1 MAKKNLNEKLR
12 SLWQKNKP
20 ILLYALAL
28 SVLLV
33 VLKWIEYR
41 YWIHDFSLET
51 YLGLVAVFFSI
62 LGVWAGLKL
71 TKPGAQVI
79 NKLSREKPDN
89 VEHALQKYNISP
101 REYEVLCLIA
111 EGLSNQEIADRLFV
125 SLNTIKTH
133 SSNLF
138 LKLDVKR
145 RTQAVQRAQE
155 WGLL

>member
-1 MAKKNLNEKLR
+1 MLNKPMNTQV
-12 SLWQKNKP
+12 SGFWQKNKP
-20 ILLYALAL
+20 IVLYGLVLA
-28 SVLLV
+28 VLLV

-62 LGVWAGLKL
+62 LGVWAGLKW
-71 TKPGAQVI
+71 TKPNAPAIV
-79 NKLSREKPDN
+79 NPSRDKPAN
-89 VEHALQKYNISP
+89 VEQVMKKHNISP

-111 EGLSNQEIADRLFV
+111 EGLSNQEIAGRLFV

-155 WGLL
+155 LGLL